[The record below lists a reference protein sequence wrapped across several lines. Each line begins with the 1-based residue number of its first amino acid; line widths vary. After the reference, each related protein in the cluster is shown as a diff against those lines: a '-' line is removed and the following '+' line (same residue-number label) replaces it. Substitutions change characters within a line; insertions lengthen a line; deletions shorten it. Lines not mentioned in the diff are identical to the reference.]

1 MERYEIVAD
10 DEGKYCGVIPSENG
24 SVVKYA
30 DAQTTVEALQARL
43 QELEEITTG
52 MCGHCCEALRDER
65 DRLRAALG
73 QATIALRYY
82 AKTAISARAVEALEK
97 MEKAQVF
104 ACFYC
109 SQDHVWLASQDGWHA
124 TKKEGVKV
132 RCEAKAALTPAAKGG
147 DDD

>member
-1 MERYEIVAD
+1 MSETATTYGIGPD
-10 DEGKYCGVIPSENG
+10 KQFDE
-24 SVVKYA
+24 
-30 DAQTTVEALQARL
+30 LQ
-43 QELEEITTG
+43 
-52 MCGHCCEALRDER
+52 ALRDER

-132 RCEAKAALTPAAKGG
+132 RCEAKAALTPAANGSARSRPSRPNAMRRRNNG
-147 DDD
+147 EADA

>member
-1 MERYEIVAD
+1 MSETDTTYGIGPD
-10 DEGKYCGVIPSENG
+10 KQFDE
-24 SVVKYA
+24 
-30 DAQTTVEALQARL
+30 LQ
-43 QELEEITTG
+43 
-52 MCGHCCEALRDER
+52 ALRDER

-109 SQDHVWLASQDGWHA
+109 SQDHLWLASQDGWHA

-147 DDD
+147 DGD

>member
-1 MERYEIVAD
+1 MERYEIVATD
-10 DEGKYCGVIPSENG
+10 TTYGIGPDKQFDE
-24 SVVKYA
+24 
-30 DAQTTVEALQARL
+30 LQ
-43 QELEEITTG
+43 
-52 MCGHCCEALRDER
+52 ALRDER

-109 SQDHVWLASQDGWHA
+109 SQDHLWLASQDGWHA

-132 RCEAKAALTPAAKGG
+132 RCEAKAALTPAGQRLTPNEAME
-147 DDD
+147 